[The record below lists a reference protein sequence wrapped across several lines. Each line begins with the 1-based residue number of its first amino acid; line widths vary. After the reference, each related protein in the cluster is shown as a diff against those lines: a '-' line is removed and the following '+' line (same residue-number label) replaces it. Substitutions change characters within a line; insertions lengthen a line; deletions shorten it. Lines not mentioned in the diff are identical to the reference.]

1 MTNVDGPWNLLT
13 STSLTSKGR
22 ERMGYTGLIK
32 NCLVAL
38 AGVGFFFGIL
48 GVFGLSVSLAS
59 LAAFIAV
66 AIWIF
71 NSTRLPDAG
80 RR

>member
-1 MTNVDGPWNLLT
+1 MELADEHFAEEQR
-13 STSLTSKGR
+13 K
-22 ERMGYTGLIK
+22 EAMGYTGLIK
-32 NCLVAL
+32 NCVVAL
-38 AGVGFFFGIL
+38 AGVGFFFGII

-71 NSTRLPDAG
+71 NSKQLPDAG
-80 RR
+80 R